1 MTTDAINVILDK
13 AWELNTHALIFV
25 DDRTRFDIDPDKW
38 DWKVYDDLEILCIYN
53 MESGMETYVDTEYIS
68 EIIIKTDEQHSLVKD
83 EQRLS

>member
-13 AWELNTHALIFV
+13 AWELTSHALISV
-25 DDRTRFDIDPDKW
+25 DNGKRFNISPDGW
-38 DWKVYDDLEILCIYN
+38 NWKVYDGLKILCIYN

-83 EQRLS
+83 EQRLP